1 MTRPELL
8 EKVLSGWFAIVGEFR
23 GWNASSMGH
32 LDRKTGLASKR
43 VVLTF
48 VVECMIGG
56 GFGIVKIMQR
66 LPEAV
71 TDPSQ
76 VKVELE
82 RGKRYAFEVDSL
94 AKENGF
100 ATAWMGLHEPL
111 PIDESEA
118 GGVPR
123 VSAA

>member
-1 MTRPELL
+1 MTRAELL
-8 EKVLSGWFAIVGEFR
+8 DKVLSGWFAIVGEFR

-43 VVLTF
+43 VVLTY
-48 VVECMIGG
+48 VVECVVGG

-71 TDPSQ
+71 TDPTQ

-82 RGKRYAFEVDSL
+82 RGKRYAFEVDAL
-94 AKENGF
+94 KKENGF
-100 ATAWMGLHEPL
+100 ATAWMSLREPV
-111 PIDESEA
+111 PID
-118 GGVPR
+118 
-123 VSAA
+123 

>member
-1 MTRPELL
+1 MTRAELL

-32 LDRKTGLASKR
+32 LDRKTGLASRR

-48 VVECMIGG
+48 IVECVVGG

-66 LPEAV
+66 LPEAA
-71 TDPSQ
+71 TDPTQ

-82 RGKRYAFEVDSL
+82 RGKRYAFEVDTL
-94 AKENGF
+94 KKENGF
-100 ATAWMGLHEPL
+100 ATAWMSLREPV
-111 PIDESEA
+111 PID
-118 GGVPR
+118 
-123 VSAA
+123 

>member
-1 MTRPELL
+1 MTRAQLL
-8 EKVLSGWFAIVGEFR
+8 DKVLVGWFAIVGEFR
-23 GWNASSMGH
+23 GSRADIMGH
-32 LDRKTGLASKR
+32 VSRKTGMANKR
-43 VVLTF
+43 VVVTYMVEA
-48 VVECMIGG
+48 VVGG
-56 GFGIVKIMQR
+56 AFGVVKIMQR

-94 AKENGF
+94 SKENGF

-111 PIDESEA
+111 PIE
-118 GGVPR
+118 
-123 VSAA
+123 